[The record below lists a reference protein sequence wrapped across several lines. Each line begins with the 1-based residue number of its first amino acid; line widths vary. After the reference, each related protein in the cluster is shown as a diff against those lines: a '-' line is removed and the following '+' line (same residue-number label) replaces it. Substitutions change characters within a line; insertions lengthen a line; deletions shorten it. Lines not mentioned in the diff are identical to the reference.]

1 MIGGR
6 FGSFREQVT
15 RVPVHRL
22 LRARIPVR
30 RYSQEMFAFRRG
42 DIRPETVIACMPA
55 MAICL
60 AAGIFLGRPDYG
72 LVAASGAFSVGFGAF
87 QRFTAVRAAPMI
99 FALVGMTFA
108 AWLGSFSGDYL
119 PLMILFSAVAGALC
133 GGANAAGPA
142 AWWITLQW
150 AIAFFVADAYPADMM
165 GALGRAGLVFTG
177 GVLQIVLVTT
187 AWVLVGKSAIIRE
200 HDGTERWQDLF
211 AVMGHRLT
219 GHSDTLRIAVATAI
233 LAVLTTVMTKTAH
246 IPNGYWIPVTALI
259 ILKPQSDKTVERVVF
274 RICGTVA
281 GAGIATLIAA
291 VLRPDESLLAV
302 LVVGLAGLAYSMQR
316 SGYAAFVASV
326 TACVAF
332 LVSLAGLPEIEVVEH
347 RIIATVIGGLLAL
360 VTAVGVEAWDRYA
373 RRGTQPPAAKG

>member
-1 MIGGR
+1 MPI
-6 FGSFREQVT
+6 
-15 RVPVHRL
+15 HRL

-55 MAICL
+55 IAICL
-60 AAGIFLGRPDYG
+60 AAGIVFGRPDFG
-72 LVAASGAFSVGFGAF
+72 LVAASGAFSVGFGAY

-99 FALVGMTFA
+99 LAMAGMSA
-108 AWLGSFSGDYL
+108 AACVGSFSGSYL
-119 PLMILFSAVAGALC
+119 PLMILFSAMFGALC

-150 AIAFFVADAYPADMM
+150 AIAFFVADAYPSDIQ
-165 GALGRAGLVFTG
+165 GALGRAGLIFSG
-177 GVLQIVLVTT
+177 GLLQIALVTLV
-187 AWVLVGKSAIIRE
+187 WVLAGKSAVIRE
-200 HDGTERWQDLF
+200 HDGSDHWQDLF
-211 AVMGHRLT
+211 AVMGRRLT
-219 GHSDTLRIAVATAI
+219 GHSDTLRIAIATAI
-233 LAVLTTVMTKTAH
+233 LAVATTLLTKTTQ

-291 VLRPDESLLAV
+291 LLRPDDSLLAV
-302 LVVGLAGLAYSMQR
+302 LVVLLAGVAYSMQR
-316 SGYAAFVASV
+316 SGYAAFVACV
-326 TACVAF
+326 TACVVF
-332 LVSLAGLPEIEVVEH
+332 LVALAGLPEIQVVEH

-360 VTAVGVEAWDRYA
+360 ATAVCVEAWDRRA
-373 RRGTQPPAAKG
+373 QRGAEPPATDG

>member
-1 MIGGR
+1 
-6 FGSFREQVT
+6 
-15 RVPVHRL
+15 
-22 LRARIPVR
+22 
-30 RYSQEMFAFRRG
+30 MFAFRRG
-42 DIRPETVIACMPA
+42 DIRPETVFACMPA
-55 MAICL
+55 LAICL
-60 AAGIFLGRPDYG
+60 AAGILLGRPDFG

-99 FALVGMTFA
+99 FALIGMTVA
-108 AWLGSFSGDYL
+108 AWVGSFSGSYM
-119 PLMILFSAVAGALC
+119 PLMILFSAVFGALC

-150 AIAFFVADAYPADMM
+150 AIAFFVADAYPSDMM
-165 GALGRAGLVFTG
+165 GALGRAALIFSG
-177 GVLQIVLVTT
+177 GMLQILLVTT
-187 AWVLVGKSAIIRE
+187 VWVLAGKSAVIRE

-211 AVMGHRLT
+211 AVMGRRLT
-219 GHSDTLRIAVATAI
+219 GHSEMLRIAIATAL

-274 RICGTVA
+274 RICGTIA

-291 VLRPDESLLAV
+291 LLRPDVSLLAV
-302 LVVGLAGLAYSMQR
+302 LVVLLAGLSYSMQR

-360 VTAVGVEAWDRYA
+360 VTAVCVEAWDRRA
-373 RRGTQPPAAKG
+373 QGGAEPPAS

>member
-1 MIGGR
+1 
-6 FGSFREQVT
+6 
-15 RVPVHRL
+15 VPVHRL
-22 LRARIPVR
+22 LRTRIPVR

-42 DIRPETVIACMPA
+42 DIRPETVLACMPA

-60 AAGIFLGRPDYG
+60 AAGIWLGRPDFG

-99 FALVGMTFA
+99 FAMVGMSIA
-108 AWLGSFSGDYL
+108 AWVGSFSGSYM
-119 PLMILFSAVAGALC
+119 PLMLLFSAVFGALC
-133 GGANAAGPA
+133 GGANAAGPG

-150 AIAFFVADAYPADMM
+150 AIAFFVADAFPADML
-165 GALGRAGLVFTG
+165 GALGRAGLIFSG
-177 GVLQIVLVTT
+177 GLLQIGLVTIVW
-187 AWVLVGKSAIIRE
+187 ALARKSAVIRE

-211 AVMGHRLT
+211 AVMGRRLT
-219 GHSDTLRIAVATAI
+219 GHSDTLRIAIATAI
-233 LAVLTTVMTKTAH
+233 LAVATTVLTKTAD

-291 VLRPDESLLAV
+291 LLRPDESLLAV

-347 RIIATVIGGLLAL
+347 RITATVIGGLLAL
-360 VTAVGVEAWDRYA
+360 VTAVCVEVWDRRSRSRA
-373 RRGTQPPAAKG
+373 EPPPASEG

>member
-1 MIGGR
+1 MP
-6 FGSFREQVT
+6 S
-15 RVPVHRL
+15 VHRL

-60 AAGIFLGRPDYG
+60 AAGIAIGRPDFG

-87 QRFTAVRAAPMI
+87 QRFTAVRAAPMF
-99 FALVGMTFA
+99 FAMVGMTVA
-108 AWLGSFSGDYL
+108 AWLGSFSGSYM
-119 PLMILFSAVAGALC
+119 PLMLLFAAVAGALC

-150 AIAFFVADAYPADMM
+150 AIAFFVADAYPSDMA
-165 GALGRAGLVFTG
+165 GALGRAGLIFGG
-177 GVLQIVLVTT
+177 GVLQIALVTT
-187 AWVLVGKSAIIRE
+187 GWALVGKSAIIRE

-219 GHSDTLRIAVATAI
+219 GGSDTARIAIGTAL
-233 LAVLTTVMTKTAH
+233 LAVLTTVMTKTAT

-259 ILKPQSDKTVERVVF
+259 VLKPQSDKTVERAVF

-291 VLRPDESLLAV
+291 LLRPDEGMLAV
-302 LVVGLAGLAYSMQR
+302 LVVALAGVAYSMQR

-332 LVSLAGLPEIEVVEH
+332 LVSLAGLPEVEVVKH
-347 RIIATVIGGLLAL
+347 RIVATVIGGLLAL
-360 VTAVGVEAWDRYA
+360 VAGICIEAWN
-373 RRGTQPPAAKG
+373 RRSRGRAAPPPVSEN

>member
-1 MIGGR
+1 MR
-6 FGSFREQVT
+6 FTDRRFLS
-15 RVPVHRL
+15 
-22 LRARIPVR
+22 RIPVR

-42 DIRPETVIACMPA
+42 DIRAETVFACMPA

-60 AAGIFLGRPDYG
+60 AAGIAFGRPDFG

-99 FALVGMTFA
+99 FAMVGMTVA
-108 AWLGSFSGDYL
+108 AWVGSFSGSYM
-119 PLMILFSAVAGALC
+119 PLMILFSAVVGALC

-150 AIAFFVADAYPADMM
+150 AIAFFVADAYPADMQ
-165 GALGRAGLVFTG
+165 GALGRAGLIFAG
-177 GVLQIVLVTT
+177 GMLQIALVTT
-187 AWVLVGKSAIIRE
+187 VWALAGKSAIIRE
-200 HDGTERWQDLF
+200 HDGSEHWQDLF
-211 AVMGHRLT
+211 AVMGRRLT
-219 GHSDTLRIAVATAI
+219 GHSNTLRIAIATAL

-259 ILKPQSDKTVERVVF
+259 ILKPQSDKTIERVIF

-291 VLRPDESLLAV
+291 LLRPGEELLAG
-302 LVVGLAGLAYSMQR
+302 LVVALAGLAYAMQR
-316 SGYAAFVASV
+316 SGYGAFVASV

-332 LVSLAGLPEIEVVEH
+332 LVSLAGLPEIQVVEH
-347 RIIATVIGGLLAL
+347 RITATVIGGLLAL
-360 VTAVGVEAWDRYA
+360 VTALLVEVWDRRA
-373 RRGTQPPAAKG
+373 APPPAEGG

>member
-1 MIGGR
+1 
-6 FGSFREQVT
+6 
-15 RVPVHRL
+15 
-22 LRARIPVR
+22 
-30 RYSQEMFAFRRG
+30 MFAFRRG
-42 DIRPETVIACMPA
+42 DIRLETVLASMPA
-55 MAICL
+55 IAICL
-60 AAGIFLGRPDYG
+60 AAGIWLGRPDFG

-99 FALVGMTFA
+99 FAMIGMTVA
-108 AWLGSFSGDYL
+108 AWVGSFSGSYM
-119 PLMILFSAVAGALC
+119 PLMILFSAVFGALC

-150 AIAFFVADAYPADMM
+150 AIAFFVADAYPSDMS
-165 GALGRAGLVFTG
+165 GALGRAGLIFSG
-177 GVLQIVLVTT
+177 GLLQILLVT
-187 AWVLVGKSAIIRE
+187 LVWALAGKSAVIRE

-211 AVMGHRLT
+211 AVMGRRLT
-219 GHSDTLRIAVATAI
+219 GHSNTLRIAIVTAI
-233 LAVLTTVMTKTAH
+233 LAVLTTLMTKTAD

-291 VLRPDESLLAV
+291 LLRPDESLLAV
-302 LVVGLAGLAYSMQR
+302 LVVLLAGLSYSMQR

-332 LVSLAGLPEIEVVEH
+332 LVALAGLPEIEVVEH

-360 VTAVGVEAWDRYA
+360 VAAICVDAWDRHSRH
-373 RRGTQPPAAKG
+373 RRNSTEPPPAPEAES